1 MKLSFG
7 MKAGR
12 VLLTIL
18 RPIIYLLFPYKMIG
32 RNNIPSDDQPYVVC
46 CNHISMV
53 DPVFLLLAFKR
64 PVYFM
69 AKEEL
74 FKNRFAGWFW
84 RTFFGV
90 FPVGRGKGDSGAV
103 TTSIDILENGGLLG
117 IFPEGT
123 RSKDGTLGPAKSG
136 TALIVAKT
144 QALVFPCA
152 VFAKNGRVRLFHK
165 TTVVFGAPL
174 TPADLHLDGEKP
186 DLRFASRTL
195 MATIGGLIEENRS

>member
-1 MKLSFG
+1 MKMRFG
-7 MKAGR
+7 MRVGR
-12 VLLTIL
+12 VLLTVL
-18 RPIIYLLFPYKMIG
+18 RPIIFLLFPYKKIG
-32 RNNIPSDDQPYVVC
+32 TENIPQNHEPYVVC

-64 PVYFM
+64 PVYYM
-69 AKEEL
+69 AKDSL

-84 RTFFGV
+84 KTFFGV
-90 FPVGRGKGDSGAV
+90 FPVNRGKGDMSAV

-144 QALVFPCA
+144 QAPVFPCA
-152 VFAKNGRVRLFHK
+152 VFTKDNKVRLFHK
-165 TTVVFGAPL
+165 TTVVFGKPIAPD
-174 TPADLHLDGEKP
+174 ALHLTGEKP

-195 MATIGGLIEENRS
+195 MATIGSLIEENRA